1 MLGKLPS
8 CFLATLM
15 QHIDMRRFPFITG
28 LLCLFTLSAC
38 AERAE
43 PSLEKFKWKKRIIL
57 SYPSD
62 SQKWA
67 EQLKAMRSRH
77 LEIKDRDLMILRL
90 DTNLSSYDK
99 AQREKLIENYKLTKG
114 SHILIGKDGQVKDR
128 QNGDL
133 NLEKWF
139 KLIDTMPMRQSEM
152 KR

>member
-1 MLGKLPS
+1 
-8 CFLATLM
+8 M
-15 QHIDMRRFPFITG
+15 QHIDMCRFSFITG

-38 AERAE
+38 AEQAE
-43 PSLEKFKWKKRIIL
+43 PSLERFKWNKRIIL
-57 SYPSD
+57 SYPND

-90 DTNLSSYDK
+90 DANLSSYDE
-99 AQREKLIENYKLTKG
+99 AQREKLMENYKLTKG

>member
-1 MLGKLPS
+1 
-8 CFLATLM
+8 M
-15 QHIDMRRFPFITG
+15 QHIDMCRFSFITG

-38 AERAE
+38 AEQAE
-43 PSLEKFKWKKRIIL
+43 PSLERFKWKKRIIL
-57 SYPSD
+57 SYPND

-90 DTNLSSYDK
+90 DANLSSYDE
-99 AQREKLIENYKLTKG
+99 AQREKLMENYKLTKG